1 MPGRSFV
8 VRFPNGTFEI
18 DASNAHPPPEVGDT
32 IRRSGKL
39 WRVIAR
45 SDDMPVIVRVA
56 LVAKSAKGSSS

>member
-8 VRFPNGTFEI
+8 VRFPDGTFEV
-18 DASNAHPPPEVGDT
+18 DASSAHPPPEVGDT

-39 WRVIAR
+39 WKVTAR

-56 LVAKSAKGSSS
+56 LVAKPAKVSAS